1 MTYKVV
7 RRALCGVAIRHG
19 SVYGGE
25 HTMTQYEEAKLEI
38 VTFDAGDVIAT
49 SNPDIEEGGGT
60 IG

>member
-1 MTYKVV
+1 M
-7 RRALCGVAIRHG
+7 LRHG

-49 SNPDIEEGGGT
+49 SNPDIGEGGGT